1 MSPRRLA
8 LVALASLFV
17 SACASSTTAPSRG
30 DSTATKPPSIVT
42 SGSYDAAPTD
52 TAAKIVT
59 SGSY

>member
-1 MSPRRLA
+1 MSRRLA
-8 LVALASLFV
+8 LVALASLLV

-42 SGSYDAAPTD
+42 SGSYDAAPSD
-52 TAAKIVT
+52 TAGKIVT